1 MSYLYRPTPVFNPGP
16 SRDVPL
22 SRLPAGT
29 MRGVPADRSGN
40 GGRGYFDQARRA
52 AAGKPWIV
60 RSGTMGSFLGD
71 DNFDTTGIELPLAPY
86 DPFMPSL
93 TAPQMPSS
101 FFQIQAPTA
110 PNVAQYDPN
119 MAPPIISSG
128 GSIFNPSSSPQAPGS
143 SLANIFSSLSN
154 VGVNIARAFTGQSPI
169 NPATPPAPPAGY
181 VQPGSPAATSSIAT
195 LLSKPSSIFPS
206 MSNGSLLLIGG
217 GAFALLM
224 AVGGSGYSMGRR
236 R

>member
-16 SRDVPL
+16 SRVPTL

-52 AAGKPWIV
+52 AAGNPWIV

-154 VGVNIARAFTGQSPI
+154 VGVNIARAFTGQAPI
-169 NPATPPAPPAGY
+169 NPATPPVPPGY
-181 VQPGSPAATSSIAT
+181 VQAGAPAATSSIAT
-195 LLSKPSSIFPS
+195 LLSRPSSIFPS
-206 MSNGSLLLIGG
+206 MSNGTLLMIGG
-217 GAFALLM
+217 GAIALM
-224 AVGGSGYSMGRR
+224 AVMRSGESRR